1 MVDDMLRTGEW
12 RQFMIIPVAN
22 LAVAAVQGVA
32 ATRSLQRG
40 MLLISDLTPCRG
52 YKFRAGLIKAS
63 TGVSGTTIRPA
74 RAAQRGW
81 LSRCCS
87 LLVADPAKVCCALLL
102 IPTLRYAR
110 LWFPPCCCTST
121 VR

>member
-63 TGVSGTTIRPA
+63 TGEEIELETEREIFAFLG
-74 RAAQRGW
+74 
-81 LSRCCS
+81 
-87 LLVADPAKVCCALLL
+87 
-102 IPTLRYAR
+102 LRYV
-110 LWFPPCCCTST
+110 PPEL
-121 VR
+121 RNADG

>member
-52 YKFRAGLIKAS
+52 IKAS
-63 TGVSGTTIRPA
+63 TGEEIELETEREIFAFLG
-74 RAAQRGW
+74 
-81 LSRCCS
+81 
-87 LLVADPAKVCCALLL
+87 
-102 IPTLRYAR
+102 LRYV
-110 LWFPPCCCTST
+110 PPEL
-121 VR
+121 RNADG